1 MNELNENN
9 QLFIEAFN
17 YKNLGTVRVQVDPSG
32 RLWFCLTDVCDV
44 LELSSPNK
52 VVKRLFQQGISN
64 ICINT
69 LGGPQNLT
77 FVDEGNLYKAI
88 MGSRKPEAQ
97 SFQEWI
103 CYEVIPSIRRTG
115 QYTLNQ
121 EKPTI
126 AGFLHTLV
134 DTIFGVK
141 NTVDEHT
148 LLLEEHNIRF
158 TKQDQ
163 ILMEYNGRIT
173 EVEEAQ
179 KAVFETEY
187 WSILGFANYYRLDPN
202 TYNSAELGKK
212 ASKYC
217 RENNIAIG
225 YRPDQHYGRVNI
237 YPYNVLVEVFNNT
250 FSGN

>member
-126 AGFLHTLV
+126 AGFLHTLI

-148 LLLEEHNIRF
+148 LLLEEHNLRF
-158 TKQDQ
+158 TRQDQ

-173 EVEEAQ
+173 EVE
-179 KAVFETEY
+179 
-187 WSILGFANYYRLDPN
+187 
-202 TYNSAELGKK
+202 
-212 ASKYC
+212 
-217 RENNIAIG
+217 
-225 YRPDQHYGRVNI
+225 
-237 YPYNVLVEVFNNT
+237 
-250 FSGN
+250 